1 MKRRLIVI
9 VAVVLVSVA
18 TFYLLWPRATVESV
32 MEDFY
37 CDDAG
42 RAEDMLMDPLILHA
56 DLVKSRVI
64 EEVAARTMPKRRYA
78 IGFLGV
84 AGITD
89 ALPVLR
95 MILADET
102 EKGFFRADALE
113 SIYQIAKEDG
123 LALASQ
129 YQSRTDHLGSIA
141 KGLIDGSHKP
151 LSRSYAQAVVGHHE

>member
-9 VAVVLVSVA
+9 VAILMVGVA
-18 TFYLLWPRATVESV
+18 ASYVLWPCATVESV
-32 MEDFY
+32 MNDFY
-37 CDDAG
+37 SGDAG

-95 MILADET
+95 TILSDET
-102 EKGFFRADALE
+102 EEDFFRADALE
-113 SIYQIAKEDG
+113 SIYRIAKEEG
-123 LALASQ
+123 SALASE

-141 KGLIDGSHKP
+141 QGLIDGSHKP
-151 LSRSYAQAVVGHHE
+151 LSRSYAQAAVGHHE